1 MRSHVDKKV
10 PPLNIRVKAQQRR
23 LIEHAAVATDK
34 TVSDFVRDAAVHEAK
49 NALLDQTT
57 IYFNDEAWEAFTEAL
72 DAPPEANS
80 RLRDLMSRKPI
91 WER

>member
-1 MRSHVDKKV
+1 MRSHVDRKV
-10 PPLNIRVKAQQRR
+10 PPLNIRVKAQQRT

-34 TVSDFVRDAAVHEAK
+34 TVSDFVRDAAVREAQ

-57 IYFNDEAWEAFTEAL
+57 IYFTDEAWETFTAAL